1 MAQSQLAY
9 DQLLSVGSRMYRLQ
23 LVMVAIAGS
32 MCNALLAPASGG
44 EPKGKEIE
52 AIQADVK
59 LLRESVYRPL
69 SKAEVERAL
78 KLLHPSMVEEV
89 GGPLKARLNASSEAR
104 ASAQSLFKIESTEFH
119 DKPTYVAG
127 KENEFVLVPVKMTLL
142 RADGIRDVS
151 EWFYLGGRK
160 KGAKDWVYVDVPR
173 LTTKG
178 ASAFFP
184 DFPEGTQFPRTMRKQ
199 IRPD

>member
-1 MAQSQLAY
+1 MSNLHIA
-9 DQLLSVGSRMYRLQ
+9 
-23 LVMVAIAGS
+23 MVAL
-32 MCNALLAPASGG
+32 ALSLCTSLGTMARAG
-44 EPKGKEIE
+44 EPQAKEIE

-69 SKAEVERAL
+69 SKEEVEKAL

-160 KGAKDWVYVDVPR
+160 KGAKEWVYVDIPR
-173 LTTKG
+173 LTTKV
-178 ASAFFP
+178 AAAFFP
-184 DFPEGTQFPRTMRKQ
+184 DFPEGTQFPRTSRKQ
-199 IRPD
+199 IRPDR